1 MTSPV
6 DTSVKF
12 FSSTMVGA
20 PVLSGTAGSLIA
32 WLDAI
37 LKDGFDTK
45 TLTSL
50 VAAGGV
56 MTATFTGTHSSL
68 ADTVVLI
75 AGVTGGPT
83 GFAGANGEQKVMAR
97 PSATTTTW
105 ATTLPDGTYTGT
117 ITMKMAPLGWLKPF
131 SGTNKAVY
139 KSNDPASS
147 GMYFRVDDSAT
158 TVARVVGY
166 ESMTDVDTG
175 LGPFPTTAQMSGG
188 GYWGKSNVASA
199 TAVAWQLVGD
209 SRIVYHAI
217 QAGYSSSSANQIAAL
232 RGFGDPIA
240 LRPSGDPY
248 SAFVHYSINSAAVSI
263 DGCLGNNQAPQLASP
278 RSYTGLGSSVLEY
291 PQIWGLGGLNTQY
304 SGVTDVHGAFP
315 NRVDGALYL
324 SKKLT
329 VEIGTTFPR
338 SELPGLYSVMQSNA
352 WSTFKA
358 GDKVPGAGLLTGRT
372 LLTVHCVGSTSNM
385 ASAASAATTG
395 VVMVDV
401 TGPWR

>member
-6 DTSVKF
+6 DTSVKY
-12 FSSTMVGA
+12 FSSTMSGA
-20 PVLSGTAGSLIA
+20 PVLSGTVGSMIA
-32 WLDAI
+32 LFDAL

-68 ADTVVLI
+68 VDTVVLI

-83 GFAGANGEQKVMAR
+83 GFAGANGEQKVVAR

-117 ITMKMAPLGWLKPF
+117 ITMKMAPLGWLKSF

-147 GMYFRVDDSAT
+147 GMYFRVDDTGAQI
-158 TVARVVGY
+158 VRVVGY
-166 ESMTDVDTG
+166 ETMSDVDTG
-175 LGPFPTTAQMSGG
+175 LGAFPTNAQVSGG
-188 GYWGKSNVASA
+188 GYWGKSQVASA
-199 TAVAWQLVGD
+199 AAVAWQLVGD
-209 SRIVYHAI
+209 SRMVYHSI
-217 QAGYSSSSANQIAAL
+217 QVGYSSNSTFQIAAV

-240 LRPSGDPY
+240 LRPGGDPY
-248 SAFVHYSINSAAVSI
+248 SAFVHYCVNSTPAAI
-263 DGCLGNNQAPQLASP
+263 DGCLGNNQAAQLSSP
-278 RSYTGLGSSVLEY
+278 RSYTGLGSAVFETS
-291 PQIWGLGGLNTQY
+291 QIWGLGNLGAQY
-304 SGVTDVHGAFP
+304 SGVTDLHGAFP

-324 SKKLT
+324 SKKLI
-329 VEIGTTFPR
+329 VESGTTYPR
-338 SELPGLYSVMQSNA
+338 AELPGFYSVTQTLVWN
-352 WSTFKA
+352 TFKA
-358 GDKVPGAGLLTGRT
+358 GDKTPGAGVLAGRT
-372 LLTVHCVGSTSNM
+372 LVAMNCVGATVNM
-385 ASAASAATTG
+385 AAAASAANTG
-395 VVMVDV
+395 VVMIDI